1 MIKITVQYN
10 ESLRSIRF
18 PCSEKELTSAL
29 MEINALNYSPLE
41 LFVTEVKYPEELGFL
56 KDRFVNPDELNYLAK
71 RFDSFC
77 EARKSGTLRQ

>member
-10 ESLRSIRF
+10 DRLRSIRF

-29 MEINALNYSPLE
+29 MEIDAVSNTSE
-41 LFVTEVKYPEELGFL
+41 LFVTKVEYPKELGFL
-56 KDRFVNPDELNYLAK
+56 KECFVNPDELNYLSK

-77 EARKSGTLRQ
+77 ESEESGTLRQ